1 MGESL
6 DWCREPGPRPTRH
19 DPVHALDEWKRV
31 RGRCHTDGV
40 GHTHHHHPFERVRV
54 PAHIRRL
61 LTAAVAPLVAATVVG
76 LVVLWPDGEGVNLP
90 GAGVP
95 AEQLGAVVRNVA
107 SSPCPDFPGQEN
119 FSCSEV
125 TVEVT
130 EGADSGHTFSFQ
142 YSTGRNARTLE
153 EGDRVVVA
161 RSEEAAQGQGDRA
174 SEYFFVDFQRDR
186 PLLLLAAIFTVAVVA
201 LGRWRG
207 LAALAGLVVSLFILI
222 KFVLPAIL
230 EGENPMLVA
239 CVGGAAIMLL
249 ALYLAHGINAG
260 TTIAVLGTFASLLL
274 TGVLAI
280 IFVAAS
286 AFTGFGSEEATFLQI
301 SQQQVNLEGL
311 LLASIIIGTL
321 GVLDD
326 VTVTQSSA
334 VWELH
339 RANPSLGIRAL
350 YTSGIRI
357 GRDHIA
363 STVNTLVL
371 AYAGASLPLL
381 ILFSLSGRTLAQVLT
396 TEVVAEEVV
405 RTLVGSVGLVA
416 SVPVT
421 TGLAAF
427 VVTRAAGRTR
437 RSGADAT
444 GYDDD
449 AFRPRAER
457 EWRSL

>member
-1 MGESL
+1 
-6 DWCREPGPRPTRH
+6 
-19 DPVHALDEWKRV
+19 VA
-31 RGRCHTDGV
+31 
-40 GHTHHHHPFERVRV
+40 HHHHAPYERVRV
-54 PAHIRRL
+54 PPDVRRL
-61 LTAAVAPLVAATVVG
+61 LTVAVAPLVVATVVG
-76 LVVLWPDGEGVNLP
+76 LVVLWPDGEGVDIP
-90 GAGVP
+90 GTGVP
-95 AEQLGAVVRNVA
+95 AQQFDAVVTNVA
-107 SSPCPDFPGQEN
+107 ESPCPDFPGQEN
-119 FSCSEV
+119 FNCSEV
-125 TVEVT
+125 TVELT
-130 EGADSGHTFSFQ
+130 EGVDSGHTFSFQ
-142 YSTGRNARTLE
+142 YSTGRNAGATLE
-153 EGDRVVVA
+153 DGDRVTVA
-161 RSEEAAQGQGDRA
+161 RSEQAEQDQNGRA

-186 PLLLLAAIFTVAVVA
+186 PLLLLGAIFAAAVVA

-207 LAALAGLVVSLFILI
+207 LAALAGLVVSLFVLI

-230 EGENPMLVA
+230 EGESPLLVA
-239 CVGGAAIMLL
+239 SVGGATIMLL

-274 TGVLAI
+274 TGLLAI

-286 AFTGFGSEEATFLQI
+286 SFTGFGSEEATYLQI

-311 LLASIIIGTL
+311 LLASIIIGSL

-339 RANPSLGIRAL
+339 GVNPSLGARAL

-381 ILFSLSGRTLAQVLT
+381 ILFTLSNRTIGQVLT

-416 SVPVT
+416 SVPIT

-427 VVTRAAGRTR
+427 VVTRAARRTHR
-437 RSGADAT
+437 PG
-444 GYDDD
+444 GDDEV
-449 AFRPRAER
+449 FRPRAER
-457 EWRSL
+457 EWRTS

>member
-1 MGESL
+1 M
-6 DWCREPGPRPTRH
+6 
-19 DPVHALDEWKRV
+19 
-31 RGRCHTDGV
+31 
-40 GHTHHHHPFERVRV
+40 
-54 PAHIRRL
+54 PADVRRL
-61 LTAAVAPLVAATVVG
+61 LAVAVAPFVAATFIG
-76 LVVLWPDGEGVNLP
+76 LVVLWPDGEGVDIP
-90 GAGVP
+90 GGGVP
-95 AEQLGAVVRNVA
+95 SQQFDAVVRGVVG
-107 SSPCPDFPGQEN
+107 SSCPDFPGQET
-119 FSCSEV
+119 FRCSEV

-130 EGADSGHTFSFQ
+130 EGPDAGHTFSFE

-153 EGDRVVVA
+153 EDDRVVVA
-161 RSEEAAQGQGDRA
+161 RSEQAQGQNGEA
-174 SEYFFVDFQRDR
+174 NKYFFVDFQRESA
-186 PLLLLAAIFTVAVVA
+186 LLLLAGIFAIAVVA

-207 LAALAGLVVSLFILI
+207 LAALAGLVISLFVLI

-230 EGENPMLVA
+230 EGESPLLVA
-239 CVGGAAIMLL
+239 SVGGAAIMLL
-249 ALYLAHGINAG
+249 ALYLAHGFNAG

-274 TGVLAI
+274 TGLLAI
-280 IFVAAS
+280 IFVGAS
-286 AFTGFGSEEATFLQI
+286 SFTGFGSEEASYLQI

-339 RANPSLGIRAL
+339 GANPELGARAL

-381 ILFSLSGRTLAQVLT
+381 ILFTLSNRTIGQVVT

-416 SVPVT
+416 SVPIT
-421 TGLAAF
+421 TGLAAY
-427 VVTRAAGRTR
+427 VVTRARNSRRT
-437 RSGADAT
+437 DPEDET
-444 GYDDD
+444 Y
-449 AFRPRAER
+449 RPRAER
-457 EWRSL
+457 EWRSP